1 MLNTT
6 TCCNASGTALRTL
19 NLRVL
24 DFLATATNSLSRRL
38 AGKSRRRV
46 FGLRN
51 AAYAALNLAR
61 VGRISPGNDDLLLP
75 LSRFAREANRVA
87 HALPEPDQGPVF
99 ALKGVA
105 LSALILGRAAVVN
118 DVTVGGTVGLDL
130 LIEPGARLHCPL
142 ALLAPPAR
150 TVAKRQSAFVPVTA
164 PISESINPT
173 QLEALLR
180 LVSRAA

>member
-6 TCCNASGTALRTL
+6 TCCDASGNALRTL
-19 NLRVL
+19 NLHAL
-24 DFLATATNSLSRRL
+24 GFLATASNGLVRRL
-38 AGKSRRRV
+38 SGQSRRRV

-51 AAYAALNLAR
+51 AAYAALSLAR
-61 VGRISPGNDDLLLP
+61 VDRISPENADLLLP

-87 HALPEPDQGPVF
+87 HALPEADQGPVF

-118 DVTVGGTVGLDL
+118 DVTVDGTVGLDL

-150 TVAKRQSAFVPVTA
+150 TLAKRQAAFVPVSA
-164 PISESINPT
+164 PLSESVNPA
-173 QLEALLR
+173 QLEGLLR
-180 LVSRAA
+180 LVGRAA

>member
-6 TCCNASGTALRTL
+6 TCCHASDSALRTL
-19 NLRVL
+19 NLRTL
-24 DFLATATNSLSRRL
+24 GFLATAANSLAHHL

-51 AAYAALNLAR
+51 AAYAALNSAS
-61 VGRISPGNDDLLLP
+61 VDRISPGNDDLVLP

-87 HALPEPDQGPVF
+87 HALPESDQGPVF

-118 DVTVGGTVGLDL
+118 DITVDGTVGLDL

-142 ALLAPPAR
+142 ALLAPRAR
-150 TVAKRQSAFVPVTA
+150 TLAKRQAAFVPVSA
-164 PISESINPT
+164 PIFERVNPA
-173 QLEALLR
+173 QLEGLLR
-180 LVSRAA
+180 LAGRAA